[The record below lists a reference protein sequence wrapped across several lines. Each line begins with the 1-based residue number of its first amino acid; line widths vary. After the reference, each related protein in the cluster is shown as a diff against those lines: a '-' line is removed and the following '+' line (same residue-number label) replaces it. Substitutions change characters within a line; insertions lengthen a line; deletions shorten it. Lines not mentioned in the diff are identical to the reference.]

1 MSKYMIIDGN
11 RVEFDKE
18 KNILDVVRKSGIDL
32 PTFCYYSELSIYGAC
47 RMCVVEDE
55 RGGIIASCSTPPKDK
70 MSIKTNTPKINQ
82 HRKMILEL
90 LLASHCRDCTIC
102 EKNGKCKLQELAL
115 RFGVKKIRFKDTHKV
130 QKLDTSSRA
139 IIRDPNKCILCGD
152 CVRVCNEVQNVG
164 AIDFAYRGPKMEVSP
179 AFERN
184 LSETDCVSCG
194 QCAAVC
200 PTGAIIVRSDAA
212 SVWEAIYN
220 KKQRVVVQIA
230 PAVRVALGEE
240 FGIKHGENVMNKIVA
255 AMRRIG
261 FDEIYDTSLTA
272 DTTIIEETKEFLEKL
287 ESGDNSYPL
296 FTSCCPAWVRYVE
309 TKHPELLR
317 YVSSCKS
324 PMQMFGS
331 IVKEYFKERD
341 EKEGKETI
349 SVAVMPCTAKK
360 SEAAREEFVRNG
372 IRDIDYVITTTEL
385 CRMITELGIKF
396 DEIEAEAPDMPFSVH
411 SGAGV
416 IFGTTGGVTEAVIRG
431 VVEDKS
437 MKALKNIEFIGVRG
451 MDGIKA
457 LELPMGDKTLRIGV
471 VSGLNNAEQLIERI
485 ESGEEHFD
493 FVEVMA
499 CPGGCI
505 GGAGQPF
512 SFSKVKEERMKGLY
526 KDDKVTEIKRSQ
538 ENPMITS
545 LYNGLLKD
553 RSHELLHV
561 HYGKCNK

>member
-115 RFGVKKIRFKDTHKV
+115 RFGVKKIRFKDTHKL

-179 AFERN
+179 AFERK

-309 TKHPELLR
+309 TKHPELMK

-505 GGAGQPF
+505 AGAGQPF

>member
-115 RFGVKKIRFKDTHKV
+115 RFGVKKIRFKDTHKL

-179 AFERN
+179 AFERK

-309 TKHPELLR
+309 TKHPELMK

-505 GGAGQPF
+505 AGAGQPF
-512 SFSKVKEERMKGLY
+512 SFTKVKEERMKGLY

>member
-115 RFGVKKIRFKDTHKV
+115 RFGVKKIRFKDTHKL

>member
-115 RFGVKKIRFKDTHKV
+115 RFGVKKNRFKDTHKLL
-130 QKLDTSSRA
+130 KLDTSSRA